1 MKKTLQLVGAVFLLN
16 FSFAQQGF
24 VVTGLN
30 LQSANGS
37 STSSIGQV
45 SYSSLQNGD
54 GFTNEGIQQP
64 AELYEFTSLNEQ
76 VLSALV
82 SLYPNPATSAFSVQ
96 LKNAANH
103 HFSIE
108 IYDAMGNLVV
118 SQNTQTNET
127 VNVQSLAAGIYS
139 VKITTETNHNSIIK
153 LIKN

>member
-45 SYSSLQNGD
+45 SYSNYQNSN
-54 GFTNEGIQQP
+54 GFINEGIQQP
-64 AELYEFTSLNEQ
+64 AELYEFTSLKEQ
-76 VLSALV
+76 DLSTLI
-82 SLYPNPATSAFSVQ
+82 SLYPNPATNSFSVQ
-96 LKNAANH
+96 LKNATNH

-108 IYDAMGNLVV
+108 IYDAMGNVV
-118 SQNTQTNET
+118 LSKNTQTNET
-127 VNVQSLAAGIYS
+127 IDIHSLAAGMYS
-139 VKITTETNHNSIIK
+139 VKINTETNNNSIIK